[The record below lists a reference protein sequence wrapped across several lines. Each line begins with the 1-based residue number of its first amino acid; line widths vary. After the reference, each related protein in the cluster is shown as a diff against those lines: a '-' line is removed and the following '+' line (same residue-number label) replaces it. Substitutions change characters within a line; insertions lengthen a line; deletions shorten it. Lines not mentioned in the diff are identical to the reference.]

1 MFQCLLKHGCKSLVS
16 SIDTNKMPSQVVA
29 SGGFGDV
36 RQMITNDDTLVAV
49 KTLRLHVWE
58 RNDDKAVKASSPVIL
73 HLILHRVSMLA

>member
-1 MFQCLLKHGCKSLVS
+1 
-16 SIDTNKMPSQVVA
+16 MPSQVVA

-36 RQMITNDDTLVAV
+36 RQMITNDDTLIAV

-73 HLILHRVSMLA
+73 HLILH